1 MDIPEF
7 RRHVA
12 DKELLKIVSH
22 LHECKALFFKATER
36 IKLIGR
42 NNEATQAIECN
53 IDALIEGILETIRM
67 AAHAR
72 AQFMDEMVEPD
83 NNPFLAKGSLRIY
96 ATPFQRALM
105 REGVVFPPNMPKFI
119 PNKRQTRAPKIIPF
133 HLSTKRHNRRKGKD
147 YVPL

>member
-12 DKELLKIVSH
+12 AQELLKIVSN
-22 LHECKALFFKATER
+22 LHEAKSLFFKSVER
-36 IKLIGR
+36 IKLIGS
-42 NNEATQAIECN
+42 NNQATQAIECN
-53 IDALIEGILETIRM
+53 IDALVQGLLETISM

-72 AQFMDEMVEPD
+72 DTFLNEMEEPN

-119 PNKRQTRAPKIIPF
+119 PNKRQQRAPKIIPF